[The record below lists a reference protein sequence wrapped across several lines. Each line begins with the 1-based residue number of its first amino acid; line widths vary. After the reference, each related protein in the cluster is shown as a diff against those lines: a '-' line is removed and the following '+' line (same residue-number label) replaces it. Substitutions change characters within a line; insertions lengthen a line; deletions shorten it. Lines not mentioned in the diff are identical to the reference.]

1 MSSAAKPWSS
11 SLNLLAPLSRFADR
25 LRFRRHADVGR
36 RGEDLAHRYLRR
48 KGFIV
53 VARNWRPPQGG
64 GEIDLIAWENDRAV
78 FIEVKSRLSAANS
91 APERDVDPEKIQAL
105 RRAARDYLRRS
116 GTDPEKARFDVIAI
130 TGSAIDHLRDAFSVQ

>member
-1 MSSAAKPWSS
+1 M
-11 SLNLLAPLSRFADR
+11 NLLAPLSRFADH
-25 LRFRRHADVGR
+25 LRFRRHADIGR

-48 KGFIV
+48 NGFIV

-64 GEIDLIAWENDRAV
+64 GEIDLITWRNDRTV
-78 FIEVKSRLSAANS
+78 FVEVKSRVSPDNS
-91 APERDVDPEKIQAL
+91 APERDIDPEKIRAL

-130 TGSAIDHLRDAFSVQ
+130 TGSSLNHLPDAFPL